1 MNNKKNHI
9 FYWCLY
15 DFGNSAFFTL
25 VVTFVYATYFTQEI
39 SPDEITGT
47 LLWSRAISISA
58 ILIALLSPLLGVIVD
73 QGGLKKKMLIYTAI
87 IGFVSTILLFFPTKG
102 MIFEALLIFIVAN
115 VAFELGQVFY
125 NAYLIDITTM
135 DKVGKISG
143 FGWGSGFL
151 GGLLVMFLAMI
162 GFIETDNPW
171 FGFSKGGESIRATN
185 LLVAFWFM
193 IFSSPFILSMKDE
206 SIKFKKNFFNLIKDS
221 YKQLKITYR
230 DLNDYREISKFLVA
244 RLFYNDGLVTI
255 FAFGAIYAAGTFDFS
270 FYEIM
275 LFGIILNITAGIGSF
290 IFGPIDDKIGGKK
303 TILISLIGLIIG
315 TILAV
320 IAQDKNLFWLA
331 GILVGIFS
339 GPNQAASRSLM
350 ARMVPK
356 KYSNEFFG
364 FYTFSGK
371 CTSFLGPFLLGLI
384 TKAFNSQR
392 AGIFIVLFF
401 FIIGLILLFFVDVKK
416 ASLISE
422 K

>member
-1 MNNKKNHI
+1 LNNKKNHI

-171 FGFSKGGESIRATN
+171 FGFSKGDERLRATN
-185 LLVAFWFM
+185 LLVAFWFV

>member
-1 MNNKKNHI
+1 MNNNKNHI

-58 ILIALLSPLLGVIVD
+58 ILIAILSPLLGVIVD
-73 QGGLKKKMLIYTAI
+73 QGGLKKKILIYTAI
-87 IGFVSTILLFFPTKG
+87 IGFASTILLFFPTKG

-125 NAYLIDITTM
+125 NAYLIDITTI
-135 DKVGKISG
+135 DNVGKVSG

-162 GFIETDNPW
+162 GFVETDNPW

-185 LLVAFWFM
+185 LLVAFWFV
-193 IFSSPFILSMKDE
+193 IFSSPLILSMKDE
-206 SIKFKKNFFNLIKDS
+206 SINFKKNFFNIIKDS

-275 LFGIILNITAGIGSF
+275 LFGIILNITACIGSF
-290 IFGPIDDKIGGKK
+290 VFGPIDDKIGGKK

-356 KYSNEFFG
+356 KHSNEFFG

-371 CTSFLGPFLLGLI
+371 FTSFLGPFLLGLI

-401 FIIGLILLFFVDVKK
+401 FIVGLILLFFVDVKK
-416 ASLISE
+416 ASLVSE